1 MSWKAALEKFLD
13 HLALERS
20 LSDNTLLS
28 YEQDVQRYLQFLEQ
42 RQICS
47 VEGITP
53 ADIQDYT
60 ELLTDLGLSSNS
72 IARNFSAIRSFHKYL
87 ILEGITERNP
97 TELLETPR
105 LARKLPEVL
114 SIDEVFQILEAPE
127 IDTPDGV
134 RDRAMLEVFYGAGL
148 RVSELINL
156 KLEQIVFDE
165 EILRIVGKGNKERF
179 VPVGE
184 QALHWLKMYIG
195 TARPMYAKGLVSRGQ
210 VFLNRFGKPFS
221 RMGIWNIVQKYVLLA
236 NISRRV
242 YPHIF
247 RHSFATHLLENG
259 ADLRAVQEMLGH
271 SDISTTQVY
280 THVTRQYLKQEYKS
294 FHPRG

>member
-42 RQICS
+42 RQIRS

-114 SIDEVFQILEAPE
+114 SIDE
-127 IDTPDGV
+127 GS
-134 RDRAMLEVFYGAGL
+134 AG
-148 RVSELINL
+148 N
-156 KLEQIVFDE
+156 
-165 EILRIVGKGNKERF
+165 
-179 VPVGE
+179 
-184 QALHWLKMYIG
+184 
-195 TARPMYAKGLVSRGQ
+195 
-210 VFLNRFGKPFS
+210 
-221 RMGIWNIVQKYVLLA
+221 
-236 NISRRV
+236 
-242 YPHIF
+242 
-247 RHSFATHLLENG
+247 
-259 ADLRAVQEMLGH
+259 
-271 SDISTTQVY
+271 
-280 THVTRQYLKQEYKS
+280 
-294 FHPRG
+294 